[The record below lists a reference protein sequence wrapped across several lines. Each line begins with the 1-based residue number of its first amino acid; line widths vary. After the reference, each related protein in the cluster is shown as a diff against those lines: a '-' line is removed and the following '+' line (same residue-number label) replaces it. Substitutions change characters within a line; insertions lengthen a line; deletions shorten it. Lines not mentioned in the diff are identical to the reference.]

1 MMDSLDS
8 RSSLLSDFE
17 LRISDFDSGLISKE
31 VSVSLT
37 EESMRQMQLLFQRR
51 RVFSSLALFIV
62 GMLVFQLP
70 FTIAAQPAYE
80 SPPVLSASKIL
91 PPELLSGPHHR
102 VEEAVNNN
110 GYFNIYRIDSR
121 FGTFTAVS
129 TAMLRK
135 RIGEINAMV
144 VMEKIQGTTEYLDS
158 IKEGGLDAM
167 QSAMSLVTSPVQ
179 TLTGAAKGI
188 GDVFTRV
195 DESLFGGKRSQS
207 EDSRIKD
214 AIGFSATKRQYAY
227 EFDVDVYSDNQKLQ
241 DLLNKISWAG
251 YAGSLT
257 WSAMMAAVPGGA
269 GLAMTVV
276 GTNKVLNEVFRNTPP
291 VELRRM
297 NNGKLNAMGVDPQ
310 IADAF
315 LNNTIF
321 SPREQTLLV
330 QALSE
335 MDGATDRR
343 ALVRLALSAHDPTSA
358 FFRTRQAQMYAGYN
372 KSVTPLVR
380 FTTFDPFAASRT
392 ANGTLVFNVPV
403 DYLVWTEAV
412 AEAMDGANQ
421 LVNKLPDVRGKQ
433 LWLTGTLTSRAR
445 MEIENRGWVVRDRT
459 ETQLFSAVESYPDY
473 QRPEERLPS
482 GVVSL
487 NFESVALGIGASWG
501 DGVLTFQGKDYPF
514 SVSGLTLVDVGISR
528 FAGAG
533 KVYNLTSPGDLP
545 GTYGAIQS
553 TFAIAGGAT
562 DMTMKNQNHVTVVI
576 LKNSGKESG
585 TQLSLGPAGMQIQMK

>member
-1 MMDSLDS
+1 LKIKKTESTLHLRKPLWS
-8 RSSLLSDFE
+8 IVSALAVVSLLGVV
-17 LRISDFDSGLISKE
+17 LP
-31 VSVSLT
+31 
-37 EESMRQMQLLFQRR
+37 
-51 RVFSSLALFIV
+51 VF
-62 GMLVFQLP
+62 
-70 FTIAAQPAYE
+70 AQQGYEPA
-80 SPPVLSASKIL
+80 PVLNASKIL

-110 GYFNIYRIDSR
+110 GYFNIYRIDSK
-121 FGTFTAVS
+121 FGSFTAVS

-135 RIGEINAMV
+135 RVGEINAMV
-144 VMEKIQGTTEYLDS
+144 VMEKIQGTKEYLDS

-179 TLTGAAKGI
+179 TLSGAARGV
-188 GDVFTRV
+188 GAVFERV
-195 DESLFGGKRSQS
+195 DESLFGIARSQS

-241 DLLNKISWAG
+241 DMLNRISWAG

-276 GTNKVLNEVFRNTPP
+276 GTNRVLNEVFRNTPP
-291 VELRRM
+291 VALRQM
-297 NNGKLNAMGVDPQ
+297 NSEKLNAMGVDPQ

-321 SPREQTLLV
+321 SPREQTLFV
-330 QALSE
+330 QALNE

-343 ALVRLALSAHDPTSA
+343 ALVRLALSAHDPTST
-358 FFRTRQAQMYAGYN
+358 FFRTRQVQMYAGYN
-372 KSVTPLVR
+372 KSVTPLVS
-380 FTTFDPFAASRT
+380 FTTFDPFAAGRA
-392 ANGTLVFNVPV
+392 ANGALVFNVPV
-403 DYLVWTEAV
+403 DYLVWTGAV

-421 LVNKLPDVRGKQ
+421 LVNKLPDVKGKQ

-445 MEIENRGWVVRDRT
+445 MEIENRGWQVRDRA

-487 NFESVALGIGASWG
+487 NFESVALGVGASWG
-501 DGVLTFQGKDYPF
+501 DGVLTYQGRDYPF
-514 SVSGLTLVDVGISR
+514 AVSGLSLVDVGISR
-528 FAGAG
+528 FTGAG
-533 KVYNLTSPGDLP
+533 KVYGIGSPSDLA
-545 GTYGAIQS
+545 GTYGATQS

-562 DMTMKNQNHVTVVI
+562 NMSMKNQGGVTIVI
-576 LKNSGKESG
+576 LKNSGQESG
-585 TQLSLGPAGMQIQMK
+585 TQLSLGPGGMQITMK